1 LSPETEKSANI
12 TYIKPSGALLSLDLK
27 DFWTYRELLY
37 FLTWRDVK
45 VRYKQTAIG
54 VLWAI
59 LQPVLTTA
67 IFTVIFSALARFE
80 SQRVPYPLFAL
91 SGFLVWL
98 FVFNSISFAANSLV
112 GNSNLVTKIYFPRL
126 IVPISATLSG
136 LFDLLFSFAV
146 LAAMMIYYVSKGA
159 VALSWQIVFAPV
171 FILLAVLLTVS
182 LGNLFSALNVRF
194 RDVKFALPFAL
205 QVWMFAS
212 PIFYPPEILSEKVRF
227 VLAFNPLTGILQGFR
242 ASLFGEQYD
251 WLTIGISL
259 AMTLVLMALSLFIF
273 KRMEDDFADLI

>member
-1 LSPETEKSANI
+1 MSLPENNNQI
-12 TYIKPSGALLSLDLK
+12 THIKPSSTWLSLDLK
-27 DFWTYRELLY
+27 DLWTYRELLY

-54 VLWAI
+54 VVWAI
-59 LQPVLTTA
+59 LQPVLTTV
-67 IFTVIFSALARFE
+67 IFTVIFSTVARFE
-80 SQRVPYPLFAL
+80 SQSVPYPLFAL
-91 SGFLVWL
+91 TGFLIWL

-136 LFDLLFSFAV
+136 LFDLLFSFVV
-146 LAAMMIYYVSKGA
+146 LAVMMIYYLAQKSFA
-159 VALSWQIVFAPV
+159 FSWQILLAPLFV
-171 FILLAVLLTVS
+171 LLAVLLAVS

-212 PIFYPPEILSEKVRF
+212 PIFYPPEILSERARL

-242 ASLFGEQYD
+242 AALFGERFD
-251 WLTIGISL
+251 WFVIGISA
-259 AMTLVLMALSLFIF
+259 AMTLVLMFVSLFVF

>member
-1 LSPETEKSANI
+1 MSTEPEESTQI
-12 TYIKPSGALLSLDLK
+12 TYIKPRGTWLNLDLK

-54 VLWAI
+54 VVWAI

-67 IFTVIFSALARFE
+67 IFTLIFSTVARFE
-80 SQRVPYPLFAL
+80 SQTVPYPLFAL

-98 FVFNSISFAANSLV
+98 YVFNSVGFAANSLI
-112 GNSNLVTKIYFPRL
+112 GNTNLVTKIYFPRL
-126 IVPISATLSG
+126 IVPVSATLSG

-146 LAAMMIYYVSKGA
+146 LAAMMIYYSWKGA
-159 VALSWQIVFAPV
+159 FAVGWQLALAPV
-171 FILLAVLLTVS
+171 FVLLAIMLAVS
-182 LGNLFSALNVRF
+182 LGTLFSALNVRF

-212 PIFYPPEILSEKVRF
+212 PIFYPPEILSEKARF
-227 VLAFNPLTGILQGFR
+227 VLAFNPLTGVLQGFR
-242 ASLFGEQYD
+242 AALFGGKFD
-251 WLTIGISL
+251 WLTIGIGAAVIVVL
-259 AMTLVLMALSLFIF
+259 TLVSLFVF

>member
-1 LSPETEKSANI
+1 MSTEPEESTQI
-12 TYIKPSGALLSLDLK
+12 TYIKPRGTWLNLDLK

-54 VLWAI
+54 VVWAI

-67 IFTVIFSALARFE
+67 IFTLIFSTVARFE
-80 SQRVPYPLFAL
+80 SQTVPYPLFAL

-98 FVFNSISFAANSLV
+98 YVFNSVGFAANSLI
-112 GNSNLVTKIYFPRL
+112 GNTNLVTKIYFPRL
-126 IVPISATLSG
+126 IVPVSATLSG

-146 LAAMMIYYVSKGA
+146 LAAMMIYYSWKGA
-159 VALSWQIVFAPV
+159 FAVGWQLALAPV
-171 FILLAVLLTVS
+171 FVLLAIMLAVS
-182 LGNLFSALNVRF
+182 LGTLFSALNVRF

-212 PIFYPPEILSEKVRF
+212 PIFYPPEILSEKARF
-227 VLAFNPLTGILQGFR
+227 VLAFNPLTGVLQGFR
-242 ASLFGEQYD
+242 AALFGESFD
-251 WLTIGISL
+251 WLTIGIAAAVIVVL
-259 AMTLVLMALSLFIF
+259 TLVSLFVF